1 MSKFAIYN
9 YNFLRIIEPNP
20 EYQIEFPGW
29 KNVNVQESFDNRQQ
43 LLEEFLLADFKKP
56 FLFENARK
64 KLFWHKQIVKP
75 QDNVYVMRVANVTDV
90 TITDEHLMSKKYADY
105 RNCLVIIDNRP
116 GIQRIAIE
124 RKSKAFSHTKT
135 VANILEASI
144 CKYLKEKLLKVKLSA
159 VYSTNAF
166 WTTVHDHPEGFC
178 KVRFHFPHL
187 NLDRLT
193 KAMDKYLTTA
203 RKDWDSDLDFSFGAN
218 EGGTVAIDP
227 DNKRQTALIEGA
239 SGAGVFIEMFPKG
252 NKRKALLCG
261 KDQFVV
267 QEIDSEV
274 FNQLVNGTQPLP
286 GIEKSAMDQVKLFMK
301 NIPNVFSH

>member
-1 MSKFAIYN
+1 MSGFAIYN
-9 YNFLRIIEPNP
+9 YNFLRIIRPNE
-20 EYQIEFPGW
+20 EYQLEFPDW
-29 KNVNVQESFDNRQQ
+29 VKVNVQESFENRQQ
-43 LLEEFLLADFKKP
+43 LLEELLLTDFEKP
-56 FLFENARK
+56 FPFENARK

-144 CKYLKEKLLKVKLSA
+144 CKCLKDKLLKVKLSA

-203 RKDWDSDLDFSFGAN
+203 REDWDSDLDFSFGAN
-218 EGGTVAIDP
+218 EGGTVSIDP
-227 DNKRQTALIEGA
+227 DNKRQTALIEGHPGLA
-239 SGAGVFIEMFPKG
+239 FLLKCFL
-252 NKRKALLCG
+252 KAINAKLCSVA
-261 KDQFVV
+261 KTNSWCRRL
-267 QEIDSEV
+267 ILRCSI
-274 FNQLVNGTQPLP
+274 NW
-286 GIEKSAMDQVKLFMK
+286 
-301 NIPNVFSH
+301 

>member
-29 KNVNVQESFDNRQQ
+29 VNVNVKESFDNRQQ
-43 LLEEFLLADFKKP
+43 LLEEVLLADFGKP
-56 FLFENARK
+56 FQFENARK

-144 CKYLKEKLLKVKLSA
+144 CKCLKDKLLKVKLSA
-159 VYSTNAF
+159 VYSTNASGLRCMIILR
-166 WTTVHDHPEGFC
+166 DS
-178 KVRFHFPHL
+178 VR
-187 NLDRLT
+187 
-193 KAMDKYLTTA
+193 
-203 RKDWDSDLDFSFGAN
+203 
-218 EGGTVAIDP
+218 
-227 DNKRQTALIEGA
+227 
-239 SGAGVFIEMFPKG
+239 
-252 NKRKALLCG
+252 
-261 KDQFVV
+261 
-267 QEIDSEV
+267 
-274 FNQLVNGTQPLP
+274 
-286 GIEKSAMDQVKLFMK
+286 
-301 NIPNVFSH
+301 